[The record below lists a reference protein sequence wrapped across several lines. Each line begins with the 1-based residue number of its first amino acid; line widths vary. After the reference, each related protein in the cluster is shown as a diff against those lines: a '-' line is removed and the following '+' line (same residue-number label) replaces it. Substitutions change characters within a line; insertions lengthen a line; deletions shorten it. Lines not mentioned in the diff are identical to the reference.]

1 MTAPE
6 MPFQLPPGSAVVSP
20 EEMYREIRATHDT
33 VTRIELSLQ
42 LVPAEL
48 KDHEARLRTLERWT
62 WRATGI
68 ATVLAG
74 AVGTAAGLLSGRV
87 R

>member
-1 MTAPE
+1 MSMQQP
-6 MPFQLPPGSAVVSP
+6 LPPGSAVVSP

-42 LVPAEL
+42 LVPTEL
-48 KDHEARLRTLERWT
+48 KDHEARIRGLERWT

-68 ATVLAG
+68 ATTVAAIVGASAG
-74 AVGTAAGLLSGRV
+74 IIARQVGA
-87 R
+87 